1 MRETT
6 QVLQP
11 AAEGTA
17 IKIPPNKHQ
26 TGMRNTI
33 YTNSTDNFPVT
44 SRRGHRN
51 LIIMCELDSNTILSY
66 PIKLKQK
73 RRL

>member
-17 IKIPPNKHQ
+17 VKLPQNKHQ
-26 TGMRNTI
+26 NETRNTI
-33 YTNSTDNFPVT
+33 YTNQTDNFPVT
-44 SRRGHRN
+44 SRRGHKY

-73 RRL
+73 RKL